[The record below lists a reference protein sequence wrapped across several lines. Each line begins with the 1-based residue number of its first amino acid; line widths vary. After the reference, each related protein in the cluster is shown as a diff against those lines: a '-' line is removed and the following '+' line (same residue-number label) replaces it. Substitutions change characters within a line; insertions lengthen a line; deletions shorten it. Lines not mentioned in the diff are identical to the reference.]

1 LEAAGKGPVCRLA
14 VQTINCSRER
24 FEIIVGES
32 SCPGRAFAK
41 TIEGV
46 AMQKH
51 SYWADQYVEKKCTAS
66 EAIKCI
72 RPGQRVFVGSSSGE
86 PQHLVRQLAEAAGEF
101 ADLEIVRLL
110 CLEMVPLSLIA
121 TKSQGQSLNIRSFY
135 LGSAK
140 SRRLARNARFITP
153 MNLSAVPRLFRT
165 KLLPIQVAL
174 IQTTPPDDFGWMSL
188 GVSVDITLAAALSAD
203 IVIAQV
209 NPRMPRVLGQSF
221 IHVNDVDRVVEY
233 EEPLLTIEK
242 LPEFEAANLIG
253 KAIAR
258 LIEDGSTVQIS
269 PGTTQNATLLALSDK
284 NDLGIHTQ
292 FLTDEMMHLYARG
305 VITNRKKGFN
315 DGKLVASN
323 ALGSAGLYEFIN
335 DNPAIE
341 FHPSDY
347 VNDPAVIGRHNKMV
361 AMNVAMAIDL
371 TGQVAADALPNNY
384 FSGVSG
390 ILDFTRGAF
399 QSKGGKSILLLPSTS
414 FDGKTSRVVPRLDET
429 AVVVPRGDVQY
440 VATEFGVVNL
450 FGKSLQE
457 RALAMISIAH
467 PSFRDE
473 LFHYAKQMN
482 LLGPEKRLKDAI
494 RSVYPLHLEQ
504 TVVVGDRRL
513 TIRPA
518 KPVDQRRIQEHF
530 YNLDKQDVVAR
541 FFYDRDRFGTDEA
554 EQISQVDYENN
565 LTILAVVGD
574 FGFGQVVGVGEY
586 LRDPEGDM
594 AEIAFSVLKPWQGK
608 GIGKLLL
615 ERLAEGAREKGI
627 AGFYAFTNPDN
638 EAMIALFRSLS
649 CEVETSLEEDGL
661 KLWCRFD
668 DRADA
673 EKSA

>member
-1 LEAAGKGPVCRLA
+1 M
-14 VQTINCSRER
+14 T
-24 FEIIVGES
+24 
-32 SCPGRAFAK
+32 
-41 TIEGV
+41 
-46 AMQKH
+46 KH
-51 SYWADQYVEKKCTAS
+51 PYWADTYVEKKCTAV
-66 EAIKCI
+66 EAIGCI
-72 RPGQRVFVGSSSGE
+72 RPGQRVFVGSSCGE
-86 PQHLVRQLAEAAGEF
+86 PQHLVRQLVEAAEDF

-110 CLEMVPLSLIA
+110 CLETVPLSLIA

-135 LGSAK
+135 LGSARSK
-140 SRRLARNARFITP
+140 RLARNARFITP

-165 KLLPIQVAL
+165 GLLPIQVAL

-203 IVIAQV
+203 VVIAQV
-209 NPRMPRVLGQSF
+209 NPNMPRVLGQSF
-221 IHVNDVDRVVEY
+221 IHVNDIDWVVEY
-233 EEPLLTIEK
+233 QEPLLTIEK
-242 LPEFEAANLIG
+242 LPEFDAANLIG
-253 KAIAR
+253 RAIAR
-258 LIEDGSTVQIS
+258 LIEDGSTLQIS

-292 FLTDEMMHLYARG
+292 FLTDEMMHLYAKG

-347 VNDPAVIGRHNKMV
+347 VNDPAVIGRNNKMV

-390 ILDFTRGAF
+390 MLDFTRGAF

-414 FDGKTSRVVPRLDET
+414 FDGKTSRVVPRLDDT
-429 AVVVPRGDVQY
+429 AVVIPRGDVQY
-440 VATEFGVVNL
+440 VATEYGVVNL

-467 PSFRDE
+467 PAFRDE
-473 LFHYAKQMN
+473 LFHYAKQVA

-494 RSVYPLHLEQ
+494 RGVYPLHLEQ
-504 TVVVGDRRL
+504 TVVVDDRQL

-530 YNLDKQDVVAR
+530 YSLDKEDVVAR
-541 FFYDRDRFGTDEA
+541 FFYERDRFGSDEA
-554 EQISQVDYENN
+554 EEISQIDYQNN

-574 FGFGQVVGVGEY
+574 FGFGQVVGIGEY
-586 LRDPEGDM
+586 LKDPDGNM
-594 AEIAFSVLKPWQGK
+594 AEVAFSVSKTWQGK
-608 GIGKLLL
+608 GVGRLLMA
-615 ERLAEGAREKGI
+615 RLAEGAREKGI
-627 AGFYAFTNPDN
+627 GGFYAYTNPDN
-638 EAMIALFRSLS
+638 KAMISLF
-649 CEVETSLEEDGL
+649 ETLPYPCNSRLEESGL
-661 KLWCRFD
+661 KLWCEF
-668 DRADA
+668 
-673 EKSA
+673 EGGSEGVN